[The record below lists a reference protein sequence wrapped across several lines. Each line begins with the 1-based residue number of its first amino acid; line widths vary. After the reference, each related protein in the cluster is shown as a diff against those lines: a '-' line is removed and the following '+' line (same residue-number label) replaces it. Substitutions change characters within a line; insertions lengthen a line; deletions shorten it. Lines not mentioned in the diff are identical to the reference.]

1 MRSCSEALRRRS
13 NLRMNMRMRQRIK
26 CANQR
31 NQAPLTF
38 LVYPL
43 IAAVGLLL
51 GVVANSNHQTV
62 SSTSKSK
69 EPTVEPVV
77 GVPVCKRCEAAEARS
92 KQMQTRC
99 EFAEDA
105 SANLRKEIKTLQED
119 NARVT
124 KRLSQRVVVK
134 TSKLE
139 GSEAREHAEDEHGLE
154 QENIK
159 LTTRVHEAQARAL
172 ELTEQ
177 KEMLTVRVEHNSK
190 EVD

>member
-1 MRSCSEALRRRS
+1 M
-13 NLRMNMRMRQRIK
+13 
-26 CANQR
+26 
-31 NQAPLTF
+31 
-38 LVYPL
+38 
-43 IAAVGLLL
+43 
-51 GVVANSNHQTV
+51 
-62 SSTSKSK
+62 
-69 EPTVEPVV
+69 
-77 GVPVCKRCEAAEARS
+77 CKRCEAAEALS

-139 GSEAREHAEDEHGLE
+139 GSEAREHAEDKHGLE

-177 KEMLTVRVEHNSK
+177 KEMLTVRVNTIQKKLIEEGGVIK
-190 EVD
+190 ELSDKLVHSEKENFELRQVVEESRADTASAEKRMADLIN